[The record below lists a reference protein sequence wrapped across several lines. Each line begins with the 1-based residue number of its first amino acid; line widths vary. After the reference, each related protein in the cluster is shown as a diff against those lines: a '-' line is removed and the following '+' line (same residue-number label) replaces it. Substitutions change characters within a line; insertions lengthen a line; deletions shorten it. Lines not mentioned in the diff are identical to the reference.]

1 VDDCVTSLAGAAVLA
16 ATFGMANAGGN
27 AGQRV
32 ATAAVAFQTEA
43 FAELVS

>member
-1 VDDCVTSLAGAAVLA
+1 MLA

-32 ATAAVAFQTEA
+32 ATAAVAFQIEV
-43 FAELVS
+43 FAELVSLVCYLQHYWRAG